1 MAGGKVRAIS
11 IENNDLY
18 AIVLGGKIKCVIQL
32 VEHGFVLGISH
43 VNAIER
49 NARNLIRD
57 RVDNG

>member
-1 MAGGKVRAIS
+1 MWAIG

-18 AIVLGGKIKCVIQL
+18 VIVLGGKIKCVIQL

-49 NARNLIRD
+49 NARNLVRD